1 MDFKYLLLS
10 FEGRIGRKQFWI
22 WNICYYVFLSMVTT
36 AIAQVSPGTALY
48 AVPVMAI
55 ILLYPDLAV
64 TAKRWHDRNKS
75 NRFLLLN
82 VPLIIGRSLIPMS
95 AQMETGEGFSRVL
108 SLIALVCGLWIFVE
122 CGLLKGSDKD
132 NDYGVPFE
140 NGKA

>member
-1 MDFKYLLLS
+1 MDFKFLLLS
-10 FEGRIGRKQFWI
+10 FDGRIGRKQFWL
-22 WNICYYVFLSMVTT
+22 WNISYYLFLSMVAT

-48 AVPVMAI
+48 AVPVLAI

-82 VPLIIGRSLIPMS
+82 VPLVIGRSLIPMS
-95 AQMETGEGFSRVL
+95 AQMETGEGLSRIL
-108 SLIALVCGLWIFVE
+108 SLIALICGLWIFVE
-122 CGLLKGSDKD
+122 CSLLKGSEKD
-132 NDYGVPFE
+132 NDYGAPFD